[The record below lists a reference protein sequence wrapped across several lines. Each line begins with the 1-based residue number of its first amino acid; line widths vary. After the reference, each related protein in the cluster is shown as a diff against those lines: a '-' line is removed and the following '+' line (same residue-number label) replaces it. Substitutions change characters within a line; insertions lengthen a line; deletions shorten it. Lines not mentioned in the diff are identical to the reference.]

1 MMAGEAAI
9 PGGLPA
15 AVPDALPPAVPA
27 SPTEGA
33 CIAPALAASG
43 ALALPT
49 AGAVWEAAPAA
60 APGLAERLRR
70 LVARAGRRRLV
81 LAGIAALAAGWAL
94 WEVCTWPDAAAL
106 VHRRPVTTA
115 FIDEYRDAGWFR
127 PPRPVEWRWVPYAQI
142 SPNLKRAVLSGED
155 LGFFS
160 HHGFETREMR
170 AALTDAWE
178 EKRLPRGASTI
189 TQQLAKN
196 LWLSPSRNPLRKLK
210 EAALT
215 RQLESHLSKRRILE
229 LYLNVVEL
237 GPGIYGAEAAARHYF
252 GKPARALSEHE
263 AAQLAGSLPLPEK
276 WHPGADSRAY
286 RRHVQTV
293 LRRMAKAGWLS
304 PLL

>member
-1 MMAGEAAI
+1 MAAEAAGPAPLSPVPTGLQAAA
-9 PGGLPA
+9 PG
-15 AVPDALPPAVPA
+15 ALPPPAPGAFFPPVP
-27 SPTEGA
+27 GV
-33 CIAPALAASG
+33 LG
-43 ALALPT
+43 
-49 AGAVWEAAPAA
+49 EAAPAA
-60 APGLAERLRR
+60 EPGLVGRLRR
-70 LVARAGRRRLV
+70 RAARVGRRRLV
-81 LAGIAALAAGWAL
+81 LAGIAALTAGWAV
-94 WEVCTWPDAAAL
+94 WEACTWPDVAAL
-106 VHRRPVTTA
+106 THRRPLSTA

-127 PPRPVEWRWVPYAQI
+127 PPRPVEWRWVRYAQI
-142 SPNLKRAVLSGED
+142 SPNLKRAVLCGED

-210 EAALT
+210 EALLT
-215 RQLESHLSKRRILE
+215 RQLEANLSKRRILE

-252 GKPARALSEHE
+252 GKPARALTEHE
-263 AAQLAGSLPLPEK
+263 AALLAGSLPLPEK
-276 WHPGADSRAY
+276 WHPAADSRAY

-293 LRRMAKAGWLS
+293 LRRMARAGWLA